1 MKNSLAKVFE
11 ATKEAHTT
19 LNRRSFSQ
27 QKLEEKKTSTPDSF
41 EDVFEDIVGIIN
53 EEWMPEKTAG
63 ANMEKKIWFWELGG
77 VETAPVLVGTDCP
90 VAGLW
95 AKPMRLS

>member
-53 EEWMPEKTAG
+53 EEWMPEKTA
-63 ANMEKKIWFWELGG
+63 NMEKKSDFENLEELK
-77 VETAPVLVGTDCP
+77 L
-90 VAGLW
+90 LQ
-95 AKPMRLS
+95 S